1 MSGGCFRFSE
11 LFRENADQHPQ
22 EDPYHDPGPTPP
34 LLGCPV
40 GLSGMVVAV
49 IDEVVRDRV
58 AMPGVELLE
67 ELLGDFLLLFLD
79 LPDEAIGLFGSQRM
93 NVITVEIDV
102 LEVAQFIDLILAD
115 RGLIILPVGYV
126 EGLIHHVGVNPIL

>member
-1 MSGGCFRFSE
+1 
-11 LFRENADQHPQ
+11 
-22 EDPYHDPGPTPP
+22 
-34 LLGCPV
+34 
-40 GLSGMVVAV
+40 MVVAV

-58 AMPGVELLE
+58 SMAGVELLE

-79 LPDEAIGLFGSQRM
+79 LPDKTVGLLGSQRM
-93 NVITVEIDV
+93 NVVTVEVDV